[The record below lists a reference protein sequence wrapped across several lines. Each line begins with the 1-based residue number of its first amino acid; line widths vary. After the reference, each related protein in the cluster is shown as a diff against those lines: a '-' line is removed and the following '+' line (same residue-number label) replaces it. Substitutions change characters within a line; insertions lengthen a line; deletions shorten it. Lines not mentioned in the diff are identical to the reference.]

1 MQPIQNIIFDL
12 GGIFLNLDYQRTEQ
26 AFLSLGIQQFPEMF
40 TQHNA
45 NSLFEKLETGKID
58 PAQFYEAFR
67 RETGSSLSNEAIRDA
82 WNAMLL
88 NFPAERMDWL
98 QETGRKYRIFLFS
111 NTNQIHQDAFREKL
125 ARENGISDFDAYFS
139 KAWYSHELG
148 MRKPHVASFQ
158 KVLADQ
164 NLKAAE
170 TLFIDDTLKN
180 IEGAQQ
186 AGMQTIHLLAPKTV
200 LDLGL

>member
-26 AFLSLGIQQFPEMF
+26 AFRNLGIHQFPEMF
-40 TQHNA
+40 TQHQA
-45 NSLFEKLETGKID
+45 NSLFEKLETGKIN
-58 PAQFYEAFR
+58 PEQFYEAFR
-67 RETGSSLSNEAIRDA
+67 RETGRSLSNEAIREA

-88 NFPAERMDWL
+88 DFPAERLDWL

-125 ARENGISDFDAYFS
+125 AGENKVSDFDAYFS

-148 MRKPHVASFQ
+148 MRKPYVAAFQ
-158 KVLADQ
+158 KILDEQKLRAE
-164 NLKAAE
+164 E

-180 IEGAQQ
+180 IEGARQ
-186 AGMQTIHLLAPKTV
+186 AGLQTIHLLAPKTV
-200 LDLGL
+200 LDLDI